1 MESIWLD
8 KDITSAVK
16 MKYTK
21 DGLSDSTAEVN
32 IAKKLGGNFVVSFKA
47 GFQQGDNDNGN
58 NNEYFIRLNG
68 KSGNILT
75 QIHAV
80 SPNTDNGG
88 VHTVYLSVDGTD
100 YKIAEE
106 SNSDMNLRDYK
117 FVVNE
122 DGTGYKLYIDGTQF
136 TDTSYGDGWILANM
150 SELSKLSLGI
160 FWTSWYQTIWFDD
173 FKIEL

>member
-1 MESIWLD
+1 MLRFYTDKYWNQFWLD

-88 VHTVYLSVDGTD
+88 VHSVYLSVDGTD
-100 YKIAEE
+100 YKIAE
-106 SNSDMNLRDYK
+106 
-117 FVVNE
+117 
-122 DGTGYKLYIDGTQF
+122 
-136 TDTSYGDGWILANM
+136 
-150 SELSKLSLGI
+150 
-160 FWTSWYQTIWFDD
+160 
-173 FKIEL
+173 